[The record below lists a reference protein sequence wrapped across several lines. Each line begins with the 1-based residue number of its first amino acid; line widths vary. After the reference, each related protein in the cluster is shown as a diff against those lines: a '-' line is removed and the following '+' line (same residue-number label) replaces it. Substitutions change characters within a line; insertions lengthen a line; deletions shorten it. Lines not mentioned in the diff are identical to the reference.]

1 MTIYL
6 DYQATTP
13 LAPEV
18 RVAMR
23 PWLDEKFA
31 NPHSA
36 HKLGREAAAAI
47 ELARE
52 AIAELLP
59 KGGRVYFTSGAT
71 EALNW
76 ALRGIPGRGGLLIAE
91 TEHAAVRDTAQW
103 LQKDRRKVALLP
115 VGADG
120 LLATGF
126 KIPKGTQLVSTMLVN
141 NEIGVIQPISELAEA
156 AHQAGALFLCDAVQG
171 FGRMDI
177 PDGPDLIAISAHK
190 IHGPKGIGA
199 LWPRNGI

>member
-1 MTIYL
+1 MSG
-6 DYQATTP
+6 DATSMST
-13 LAPEV
+13 
-18 RVAMR
+18 R
-23 PWLDEKFA
+23 
-31 NPHSA
+31 
-36 HKLGREAAAAI
+36 
-47 ELARE
+47 
-52 AIAELLP
+52 LP
-59 KGGRVYFTSGAT
+59 
-71 EALNW
+71 
-76 ALRGIPGRGGLLIAE
+76 
-91 TEHAAVRDTAQW
+91 
-103 LQKDRRKVALLP
+103 LLP

-171 FGRMDI
+171 FGRMEI

-199 LWPRNGI
+199 LWVRNGIQLEPLLYGGGQEGGLRSGTLSPALCAGFGVAAKVAQQRLEADAIHVQQLWNVAISMLPNAVPFACDAMNALTTSVNFGQSLRIAQAMLPPALTAASG